1 MKNLRPAGILSRNP
15 VGSFLLFKSFSRK
28 TEREPAM
35 LQEIELYIHIPFCV
49 RKCNYCDFLSFP
61 AGEEIQNSYV
71 DALCQE
77 ISCAGEYL
85 RYGRDYQ
92 VRSIFLGGGTPSVLS
107 IYNTGRILSLV
118 SQHFTLAPGAE
129 ISMEANPGTLSPEKL
144 VSYRN
149 AGVNRLS
156 IGLQSADDGCLRMLG
171 RIHSWQDFCE
181 NYEQARKAGFDNI
194 NIDIMSAL
202 PGQSLESYLHTLKE
216 VTALRP
222 EHISS
227 YSLILEEGTPL
238 YDDEP
243 LLKLLP
249 DEETDRRMYEMTK
262 KVLDEEGYHRYEI
275 SNYAREGKEC
285 IHNLGYWEDIPY
297 LGFGL
302 GASSYWKERKNPQS
316 QEKYLRFSNV
326 RDLCSYIKSPFLPF
340 EEREE
345 YQELS
350 REERMAEF
358 MFLGL
363 RKIRGV
369 DLGDFRDRFGCDM
382 ESIYGKPI
390 HKFLDLGL
398 LIMENGRLALT
409 EEGINVSNQIFCE
422 FI

>member
-1 MKNLRPAGILSRNP
+1 MDQ
-15 VGSFLLFKSFSRK
+15 K
-28 TEREPAM
+28 T
-35 LQEIELYIHIPFCV
+35 LGLYLHIPFCV
-49 RKCNYCDFLSFP
+49 QKCRYCDFTSY
-61 AGEEIQNSYV
+61 AGKGEEFKNRYVKCLITQIQRLATAPSGGLPALSGRFV
-71 DALCQE
+71 D
-77 ISCAGEYL
+77 
-85 RYGRDYQ
+85 
-92 VRSIFLGGGTPSVLS
+92 SIFFGGGTPSLLS
-107 IYNTGRILSLV
+107 PEQLGEIM
-118 SQHFTLAPGAE
+118 AE
-129 ISMEANPGTLSPEKL
+129 IRRQFVLAEDCEITMEANPGTLSPEKL

-238 YDDEP
+238 YDDEQ

-302 GASSYWKERKNPQS
+302 GASSYWKK
-316 QEKYLRFSNV
+316 
-326 RDLCSYIKSPFLPF
+326 
-340 EEREE
+340 
-345 YQELS
+345 
-350 REERMAEF
+350 
-358 MFLGL
+358 
-363 RKIRGV
+363 
-369 DLGDFRDRFGCDM
+369 
-382 ESIYGKPI
+382 GKTRRARRNI
-390 HKFLDLGL
+390 
-398 LIMENGRLALT
+398 
-409 EEGINVSNQIFCE
+409 
-422 FI
+422 